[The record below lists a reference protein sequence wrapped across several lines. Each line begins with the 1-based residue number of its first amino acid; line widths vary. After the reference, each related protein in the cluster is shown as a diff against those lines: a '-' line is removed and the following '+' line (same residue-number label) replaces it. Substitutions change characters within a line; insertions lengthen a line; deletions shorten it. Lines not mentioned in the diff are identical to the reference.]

1 MLITGG
7 NGYIG
12 SCLAKI
18 ASNKYDVFIIDK
30 KKRNIFLNKKNFIFR
45 KS

>member
-30 KKRNIFLNKKNFIFR
+30 KRNIFLKQKKFHF
-45 KS
+45 